1 MVRGLI
7 YHVHLNTKMRSMF
20 VCSLRISFCISHV
33 YLMWK
38 LWLERAFKGTCL
50 RSLPLAWAW
59 PAMASMMASCEYML
73 MGVLYWAWMMVA
85 LPPGPFTS
93 IGLWV
98 DRAESFSA
106 IGLKLGTYSWLSEN
120 MWIMVGGENIIIG
133 QWSPVLRDSG
143 RDAFWWF
150 SGYFNYKTCWLISKS
165 LIEHLITNMLMNAS
179 LWHMSIQWLN
189 QHLSFSLRK
198 SQLTRKVL
206 GMFRQTTV
214 C

>member
-1 MVRGLI
+1 MVGRLI
-7 YHVHLNTKMRSMF
+7 SPSIISWQNTKMRSTF
-20 VCSLRISFCISHV
+20 VFGFYVCFCVSYT
-33 YLMWK
+33 YLICV
-38 LWLERAFKGTCL
+38 LWIESATEGTCL

-120 MWIMVGGENIIIG
+120 MWVMVGGESIKDTG
-133 QWSPVLRDSG
+133 QWSPVLGLRG
-143 RDAFWWF
+143 
-150 SGYFNYKTCWLISKS
+150 GCS
-165 LIEHLITNMLMNAS
+165 LVT
-179 LWHMSIQWLN
+179 
-189 QHLSFSLRK
+189 LR
-198 SQLTRKVL
+198 L
-206 GMFRQTTV
+206 
-214 C
+214 